1 VVNLVVNARDA
12 MAGSGRITLR
22 VYACDNDSGAPK
34 AFAGSPARFVCVAV
48 QDDGPGMTERVR
60 RRALEPFYTTKG
72 EAGTGLGL
80 SQVYGFMQ
88 QAGGDLTIESEPG
101 RGTTVHLFFRVASQP

>member
-1 VVNLVVNARDA
+1 
-12 MAGSGRITLR
+12 
-22 VYACDNDSGAPK
+22 
-34 AFAGSPARFVCVAV
+34 
-48 QDDGPGMTERVR
+48 MTEEVR

-88 QAGGDLTIESEPG
+88 QLGGSVMLESSPGAGTDVRL
-101 RGTTVHLFFRVASQP
+101 LFPVAAAA